1 MLSGVDDVT
10 VEQDSEFEPLAG
22 VSATDDV
29 DGDVTDAVKVSGS
42 VDAAKP
48 GEYVLTYTVS
58 DKAGNTATAERTV
71 TVKAKE
77 GPTEP
82 GKPTEPSDAE
92 PTEPGKPTEP
102 SDAEPTEPSESDDD
116 KTEAP
121 HGQHGGRQNQ
131 HDGRQNQHGLSA
143 TGASRSAGWSCCWA
157 SLAAWYSSAGGVV
170 CRPLHRCRQSR
181 IVCRSS
187 DMMAYWCR
195 EARHIAMAYAPNRM

>member
-1 MLSGVDDVT
+1 MLHFYLEPGDTTAPVLSGVDDVT
-10 VEQDSEFEPLAG
+10 MEQDSEFEPLAG

-58 DKAGNTATAERTV
+58 DKTGNTATAERMV

-82 GKPTEPSDAE
+82 TEPM
-92 PTEPGKPTEP
+92 EPGKPT
-102 SDAEPTEPSESDDD
+102 EPTEPSESDDD

-121 HGQHGGRQNQ
+121 HGQHG
-131 HDGRQNQHGLSA
+131 GRQNQHGLSA

>member
-22 VSATDDV
+22 VSATDGV
-29 DGDVTDAVKVSGS
+29 DGRRDRCRQGVRFGGRGETGRVRADV
-42 VDAAKP
+42 
-48 GEYVLTYTVS
+48 

-92 PTEPGKPTEP
+92 PTEP
-102 SDAEPTEPSESDDD
+102 SELDDD
-116 KTEAP
+116 KMEAP

-131 HDGRQNQHGLSA
+131 HGLFARRVAVSGR
-143 TGASRSAGWSCCWA
+143 SCCWP
-157 SLAAWYSSAGGVV
+157 SLAAWHSSAGGVV
-170 CRPLHRCRQSR
+170 DGLVTGWPL
-181 IVCRSS
+181 
-187 DMMAYWCR
+187 
-195 EARHIAMAYAPNRM
+195 

>member
-1 MLSGVDDVT
+1 MYQKKPVPPADTTAPVLSGVDDVT

-58 DKAGNTATAERTV
+58 DKAGNTATAESTV
-71 TVKAKE
+71 IVKAKE
-77 GPTEP
+77 GPT
-82 GKPTEPSDAE
+82 E

-116 KTEAP
+116 KTEVP
-121 HGQHGGRQNQ
+121 HGQHG
-131 HDGRQNQHGLSA
+131 GRQNQHGLSA
-143 TGASRSAGWSCCWA
+143 TGASRSADWSCCWP

-170 CRPLHRCRQSR
+170 DGLVTGWPL
-181 IVCRSS
+181 
-187 DMMAYWCR
+187 
-195 EARHIAMAYAPNRM
+195 

>member
-22 VSATDDV
+22 VPATDDV

-42 VDAAKP
+42 VNAAKP
-48 GEYVLTYTVS
+48 GEYVLAYTVS

-82 GKPTEPSDAE
+82 GKPI
-92 PTEPGKPTEP
+92 EP

-116 KTEAP
+116 KTEAS
-121 HGQHGGRQNQ
+121 HGQHG
-131 HDGRQNQHGLSA
+131 GRQNQHGLSA
-143 TGASRSAGWSCCWA
+143 TGVSVTAVSG
-157 SLAAWYSSAGGVV
+157 LVVLLGIAGGMVLIG
-170 CRPLHRCRQSR
+170 RRRCLPASAP
-181 IVCRSS
+181 
-187 DMMAYWCR
+187 MPP
-195 EARHIAMAYAPNRM
+195 IANRMSSIRYDGILV

>member
-1 MLSGVDDVT
+1 MYQKKPVPPADTTAPVLSGVDDVT

-82 GKPTEPSDAE
+82 S
-92 PTEPGKPTEP
+92 KPTEP

-116 KTEAP
+116 KTEVS
-121 HGQHGGRQNQ
+121 HGQHG
-131 HDGRQNQHGLSA
+131 GRQNQHGLSA
-143 TGASRSAGWSCCWA
+143 TGASRSAG
-157 SLAAWYSSAGGVV
+157 
-170 CRPLHRCRQSR
+170 
-181 IVCRSS
+181 
-187 DMMAYWCR
+187 
-195 EARHIAMAYAPNRM
+195 